1 MNIYSELRALVLLI
15 TVPLTQLTSPA
26 SAEILHDPTR
36 PQTAAP
42 AAQAAV
48 KAGLRKA
55 APSLPQ
61 LQLVLIAQSRRY
73 VVIDGQLL
81 KTGEF
86 FKGLQ
91 ITEILP
97 QAVILRTVHGL
108 RTLPLAP
115 LPDK

>member
-1 MNIYSELRALVLLI
+1 MNNPIRPVLLLI
-15 TVPLTQLTSPA
+15 SMALAQTTA
-26 SAEILHDPTR
+26 SAEALRDPTR
-36 PQTAAP
+36 PQTGVWHAQGAAKSGL
-42 AAQAAV
+42 V
-48 KAGLRKA
+48 KP

-61 LQLVLIAQSRRY
+61 LQLVLIGPSRRF

-97 QAVILRTVHGL
+97 QAVILRTVKGL
-108 RTLPLAP
+108 RTLPLAT
-115 LPDK
+115 LPGK